1 MPRGGHILKA
11 SLVGGATIDDDI
23 SDPVPGI
30 CGRLRAASRRR
41 LFHREASRARI
52 QGHPAQRTNPGRS
65 LAAAAVALVF
75 AHGFAFPATSY
86 LLARLGIGLITGAG
100 SILYCYGLN
109 CLPVSL
115 VVTLSNLYIV
125 ITIVLGIVVLHEP
138 VTVLKIAGLTCTMAG
153 VLILGHSPARYAAQ
167 PEASSASAPRE
178 ARGFVIMGIYI
189 VMIGIGAFMEKPALK
204 GLTATQLNALMGI
217 AMTAVAGIALAVKG
231 PRLPMTK
238 RTLGVL
244 GVGVMIGAASVFYF
258 LGLRGLPV
266 SVASAASNASVV
278 VTVVLSAIFLHQ
290 PLGRARSAALALTL
304 LGTTLLALSTG

>member
-1 MPRGGHILKA
+1 MTGRAAARRHVILKA
-11 SLVGGATIDDDI
+11 SLLGGAT
-23 SDPVPGI
+23 
-30 CGRLRAASRRR
+30 
-41 LFHREASRARI
+41 
-52 QGHPAQRTNPGRS
+52 
-65 LAAAAVALVF
+65 

-86 LLARLGIGLITGAG
+86 LLAGLGIGLITGAG

-138 VTVLKIAGLTCTMAG
+138 VTALKIAGLTCIMAG

-167 PEASSASAPRE
+167 PVASSASARRQ

-189 VMIGIGAFMEKPALK
+189 VMIGVGAFLEKPALK
-204 GLTATQLNALMGI
+204 GLTATQLNALIGI

-238 RTLGVL
+238 RTFGVL

-266 SVASAASNASVV
+266 SC
-278 VTVVLSAIFLHQ
+278 LR
-290 PLGRARSAALALTL
+290 GRECLRRRDGGAV
-304 LGTTLLALSTG
+304 GYLLAPTARPCPGHGARPDPARGNPPGSLHRLI